1 MKKIDF
7 SNLELKAS
15 FSPNNSKISGNGKYS
30 FNNSEFFAIN
40 FSNNLI
46 NDSVQL
52 KLNLDIGNIIKLD
65 FINYKKQPKSVAKL
79 DVDLEKKKNIL
90 KLIL

>member
-1 MKKIDF
+1 MENIHLIIQNF
-7 SNLELKAS
+7 CT
-15 FSPNNSKISGNGKYS
+15 
-30 FNNSEFFAIN
+30 N

-65 FINYKKQPKSVAKL
+65 FINYKKPPKSVAKL

-90 KLIL
+90 KINSLKFNESKNSIKIDGLILNKKIFII